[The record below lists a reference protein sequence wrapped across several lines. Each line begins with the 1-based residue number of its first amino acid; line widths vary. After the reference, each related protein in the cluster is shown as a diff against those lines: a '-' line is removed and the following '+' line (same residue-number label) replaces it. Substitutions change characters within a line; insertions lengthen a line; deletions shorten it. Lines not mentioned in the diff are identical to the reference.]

1 MHAPT
6 RQAAPRHTRILG
18 FLCLSAA
25 LSSALAFVPVPS
37 EQVNRESQIA
47 EIRRFI
53 GHKDAVWSVALAPD
67 GQHALSGSYE
77 SLFLGRLGVR
87 HLLVEKHAG
96 TSQHPRAAATTCGPG
111 SCTGRRASRARCHG
125 YGPRCSVPRSS
136 PGRRH

>member
-6 RQAAPRHTRILG
+6 RQAAPRHSRILG
-18 FLCLSAA
+18 FLCLSVA

-67 GQHALSGSYE
+67 GQHALSGSYDQTLRLWDVRTGKE
-77 SLFLGRLGVR
+77 LGQFQGHTGPVLSVAFSP
-87 HLLVEKHAG
+87 HA
-96 TSQHPRAAATTCGPG
+96 SIVARPG
-111 SCTGRRASRARCHG
+111 
-125 YGPRCSVPRSS
+125 
-136 PGRRH
+136 